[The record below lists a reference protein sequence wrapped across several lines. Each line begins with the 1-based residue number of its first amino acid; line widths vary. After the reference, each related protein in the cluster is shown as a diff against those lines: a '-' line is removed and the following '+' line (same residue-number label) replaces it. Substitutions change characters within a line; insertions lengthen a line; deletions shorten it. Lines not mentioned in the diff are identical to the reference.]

1 MFSFFWR
8 RPPQNEKKAILCEK
22 GAYCELVSS
31 LSSLDTVVRQA
42 PAQQRPHRRQEAQQH
57 KRETAG
63 NGYAYLHLTVE
74 YDDVLAFLPPNL
86 L

>member
-1 MFSFFWR
+1 MY
-8 RPPQNEKKAILCEK
+8 PAIFTS
-22 GAYCELVSS
+22 AAR
-31 LSSLDTVVRQA
+31 RQA
-42 PAQQRPHRRQEAQQH
+42 GESGACEAGARTAQRPHRRQETQQQ